1 MSKGSNSTV
10 TNVQA
15 LPPAVEAALTQAYTD
30 FNPFSSAFDAVSSF
44 DPTASKVGTAALSTG
59 EQNAIT
65 AANNLLANQPAFLGT
80 AQQNLGGL
88 MGGAVDNTALADQ
101 LGLTADTTNLQNLF
115 GVTTDTSDITDM
127 AGQQNAATQIL
138 SDLTTQDTNPFL
150 QQQIDDA
157 IGGAVDRVSSQYA
170 LGGRL
175 GSDSFADALGAG
187 ITGAAAPILS
197 QNLQQDRAN
206 QLAAARALG
215 QVSGQDIGRA
225 LQGATTAA
233 QIGQQDLGQ
242 QANIAQSLLGAQQAD
257 LSRDATLANQLTAA
271 SEADARAR
279 LAAIG
284 AAPGLL
290 GADQA
295 LISQAAQLGGLER
308 GIDQARLDAI
318 AAQANQQNILDQN
331 ELNAYLSAAGL
342 GSGLFGSTTTQSG
355 GAPTTLNQGLGGA
368 LAGAGLAQTIGSSA
382 FTPAMGALGGA
393 GLGLLGFLSDRRLK
407 KDIKQ
412 IGTHANGLAM
422 YSWEWNDEA
431 QSRGFD
437 IYPTEGF
444 MAQEANELYPQH
456 VHVHPSG
463 YLMLDYASLSNEAM
477 GAA

>member
-1 MSKGSNSTV
+1 MGVFGGKGGGGGSQTV

-15 LPPAVEAALTQAYTD
+15 LPPELAAPLTAAYKNFNPFQQAFNQVGAFDPQAALT
-30 FNPFSSAFDAVSSF
+30 
-44 DPTASKVGTAALSTG
+44 GTAGLSAG
-59 EQNAIT
+59 ETAAINT
-65 AANNLLANQPAFLGT
+65 ANNLLSNQPAFLDT
-80 AQQNLGGL
+80 AKQNLGSL
-88 MGGAVDNTALADQ
+88 M
-101 LGLTADTTNLQNLF
+101 
-115 GVTTDTSDITDM
+115 DTS
-127 AGQQNAATQIL
+127 G
-138 SDLTTQDTNPFL
+138 TNEFL
-150 QQQIDDA
+150 QRQIDDA
-157 IGGAVDRVSSQYA
+157 IGDTVDRVSSQYA

-175 GSDSFADALGAG
+175 GSDTFAEALGEG
-187 ITGAAAPILS
+187 ITSAAAPALA
-197 QNLQQDRAN
+197 QNLLDNQRT
-206 QLAAARALG
+206 QLAAI
-215 QVSGQDIGRA
+215 S
-225 LQGATTAA
+225 
-233 QIGQQDLGQ
+233 
-242 QANIAQSLLGAQQAD
+242 
-257 LSRDATLANQLTAA
+257 
-271 SEADARAR
+271 
-279 LAAIG
+279 
-284 AAPGLL
+284 AAPGLI

-295 LISQAAQLGGLER
+295 LISQAAQLGGLSR
-308 GIDQARLDAI
+308 GVDQAKLDAL
-318 AAQANQQNILDQN
+318 AQQANQQNILDQN

-382 FTPAMGALGGA
+382 FTPAMGALGGG

-422 YSWEWNDEA
+422 YSWQWNDEA

-444 MAQEANELYPQH
+444 MAQEAREVYPQH